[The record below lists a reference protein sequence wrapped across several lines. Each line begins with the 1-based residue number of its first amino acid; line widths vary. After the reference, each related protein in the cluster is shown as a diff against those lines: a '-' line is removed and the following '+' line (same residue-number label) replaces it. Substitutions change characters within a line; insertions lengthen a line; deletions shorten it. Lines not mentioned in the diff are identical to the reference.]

1 VDEKKTEEVALAT
14 DQPRAWEGADGS
26 CFKGVPRTVMSWDER
41 LLMNLWAIAEEF
53 DDDDD

>member
-1 VDEKKTEEVALAT
+1 MDEKKTEEVALAT